1 MLEQVGARIAPDRI
15 GAAGQL
21 QEWLEDWDAQAPD
34 QHHRHV
40 SHLYAVYPSAQINV
54 RDTPALIEAAKVS
67 LRQRGDLS
75 TGWATA
81 WRVCLWA
88 RMGEGDHAYTVLK
101 GLLGPQRT
109 YPNMF
114 DAHPP
119 FQIDGNFGGAAGILE
134 MLVQSWGGELH
145 LLPALPTAWPD
156 GSIAGVRAR
165 GGVRVDLTWR
175 QGRATALTLSAPAG
189 STVKIRLGT
198 ERFAVTIPA
207 SGRYMRHWA

>member
-1 MLEQVGARIAPDRI
+1 
-15 GAAGQL
+15 
-21 QEWLEDWDAQAPD
+21 
-34 QHHRHV
+34 
-40 SHLYAVYPSAQINV
+40 
-54 RDTPALIEAAKVS
+54 
-67 LRQRGDLS
+67 
-75 TGWATA
+75 
-81 WRVCLWA
+81 
-88 RMGEGDHAYTVLK
+88 
-101 GLLGPQRT
+101 
-109 YPNMF
+109 F

-119 FQIDGNFGGAAGILE
+119 FQIDGNFGGAAGLLE

-198 ERFAVTIPA
+198 ER
-207 SGRYMRHWA
+207 

>member
-1 MLEQVGARIAPDRI
+1 
-15 GAAGQL
+15 
-21 QEWLEDWDAQAPD
+21 
-34 QHHRHV
+34 
-40 SHLYAVYPSAQINV
+40 
-54 RDTPALIEAAKVS
+54 
-67 LRQRGDLS
+67 
-75 TGWATA
+75 
-81 WRVCLWA
+81 
-88 RMGEGDHAYTVLK
+88 
-101 GLLGPQRT
+101 
-109 YPNMF
+109 
-114 DAHPP
+114 
-119 FQIDGNFGGAAGILE
+119 
-134 MLVQSWGGELH
+134 